1 MFNYEVNTGN
11 ANSKLHP
18 IKMYKECVFKESEG
32 FICFCELFKEKRIN
46 KY

>member
-18 IKMYKECVFKESEG
+18 IKIYKECVFKDRG
-32 FICFCELFKEKRIN
+32 FYLHL
-46 KY
+46 